1 MRRKILVPLDATSA
15 SAPVLAAVVE
25 ARAADLVLVRAISI
39 PATWA

>member
-15 SAPVLAAVVE
+15 SAPVLAVVE

-39 PATWA
+39 PTTWA